1 MVTKIYLARHGQS
14 KANELDLF
22 LGHGDMDLT
31 QKGFDQAQLLANHL
45 STISVD
51 VIYSS
56 DLLRA
61 YHTAQATAKLKNLP
75 VIKEKGLR
83 EIDCGEWDFM
93 KFDDLRVKFKDSF
106 DVWVNNVAEARCDG
120 GESVEE
126 VQNRMVE
133 TIRKIADSNSGKTIL
148 IFSHATSI
156 RCFAGYCTGKGKHGV
171 SEIPW
176 ANNCS
181 LTEVDYVNG
190 NFELIN
196 YGKDDYLGSIS
207 TALPNDV

>member
-1 MVTKIYLARHGQS
+1 VATKIYLVRHGQS

-22 LGHGDMDLT
+22 LGHGDLDLT
-31 QKGFDQAQLLANHL
+31 EKGLKQAQLASKYL
-45 STISVD
+45 STLKID

-56 DLLRA
+56 DLMRA
-61 YHTAQATAKLKNLP
+61 YHTSLPTAKLLNLS
-75 VIKEKGLR
+75 VNKEKGLR

-93 KFDDLRVKFKDSF
+93 KFDDLRVKFKESF
-106 DVWVNNVAEARCDG
+106 DVWVDNVADARCDG

-133 TIRKIADSNSGKTIL
+133 TIKKIAKENYGKNVL

-156 RCFAGYCTGKGKHGV
+156 RCFAGYCTGKGKYGIQ
-171 SEIPW
+171 EIPW

-181 LTEVDYVNG
+181 LTEVEYEDG
-190 NFELIN
+190 NFRLIE
-196 YGKDDYLGSIS
+196 YGKDDYLKGLTTS
-207 TALPNDV
+207 LPNDV